1 MLAAISSLSI
11 VAHAE
16 DPEFTFSGLVDIYYQ
31 SDFGKPATGNSMN
44 FRQFDTY
51 HNGFQLATIQGTVV
65 KKPKADNPWGFTLQ
79 LAAGKNADILA
90 STDPAGPNS
99 ALKYVQQGFV
109 TYAGGGYTVDLGK
122 FLTWIGYEGIVS
134 ADNDN
139 YSRSF
144 LFYFA
149 QPVYHVGARVST
161 TLGPAT
167 VGAYLVNGWNEAED
181 SNAGKSYGASGNIAI
196 GKGSLNLAY
205 YGGNEGAATT
215 NGFVASGGTNVH
227 LGDLVFVY
235 PLSDKLK
242 VALNADYGSAKGL
255 DAGDPGGHFSG
266 GAAYVKFTPDA
277 KSAFAVRYDT
287 FSDPD
292 GLRSGFNARFT
303 SLTGTYDMNFSPTSL
318 LRAEIRYDKSNLSVF
333 NSENGGTS
341 KDRTTFTISHVL
353 RF

>member
-1 MLAAISSLSI
+1 MLAALSSISI
-11 VAHAE
+11 VAHAD
-16 DPEFTFSGLVDIYYQ
+16 DPEYTFSGFLDIYYQ
-31 SDFGKPATGNSMN
+31 ADFGKPATGNSVN
-44 FRQFDTY
+44 YRQFDTY
-51 HNGFQLATIQGTVV
+51 HNGFTMAALQGTVV

-79 LAAGKNADILA
+79 VSVGKNADIMA
-90 STDPAGPNS
+90 ATEPAGPNS
-99 ALKYVQQGFV
+99 GLKYLQQAYV
-109 TYAGGGYTVDLGK
+109 TYQNPNYTVDIGK

-149 QPVYHVGARVST
+149 QPIYHVGARAST
-161 TLGPAT
+161 TVGPAS
-167 VGAYLVNGWNEAED
+167 VGLYLVNGWNEAED
-181 SNAGKSYGASGNIAI
+181 SNAGKSYGASANVPI

-205 YGGNEGAATT
+205 YGGNEGAATL
-215 NGFVASGGTNVH
+215 NGFGATGGTNVN

-235 PLSDKLK
+235 PLSPKLK
-242 VALNADYGSAKGL
+242 LALNADYGSAKGL

-266 GAAYVKFTPDA
+266 AAGYLKYTVDD
-277 KSAFAVRYDT
+277 KSAIGFRYDT

-292 GLRSGFNARFT
+292 GFRSGTAARYT
-303 SLTGTYDMNFSPTSL
+303 SVTGNYDVSLSPTSL
-318 LRAEIRYDKSNLSVF
+318 LRAEIRYDKSNYSVF